1 LRQIALIAL
10 AVAAPALHAQSTFT
24 GRVLS
29 DSGVPLVGAE
39 VVLARLQKAARTGEN
54 GEFRIGGLP
63 SGYHIVGIRM
73 PGFAPE
79 GDTIEVADAGEVRRE
94 YRMKS
99 IATKLPEVPVS
110 TTPVNRRLTEFD
122 ERRRMS
128 IGRFLDSAEFANAS
142 GTRTAD
148 RLIRFPGLRVAQ
160 GRTLNQVTIQTTRQ
174 ASLRGRWCNASVWV
188 DGVNLG
194 TGFSVNS
201 IDPSLIVGV
210 EWYAGQASVPA
221 QFNTSRPGE
230 VSCAV
235 LVLWT
240 RW

>member
-1 LRQIALIAL
+1 MIAL
-10 AVAAPALHAQSTFT
+10 AVFAPAIHAQTTFT
-24 GRVLS
+24 GRVVS

-39 VVLARLQKAARTGEN
+39 VVIAKLQKFERTGEN
-54 GEFRIGGLP
+54 GEFRITGLTGGD
-63 SGYHIVGIRM
+63 HVVGIRM
-73 PGFAPE
+73 FGFAPK

-94 YRMKS
+94 YRLKPV
-99 IATKLPEVPVS
+99 ATKLPEVPV
-110 TTPVNRRLTEFD
+110 TTTLVNRKLAEFD
-122 ERRRMS
+122 ERRRMG
-128 IGRFLDSAEFANAS
+128 IGRFLDSTEFANGP

-174 ASLRGRWCNASVWV
+174 ASFRGRWCNASVWV

-240 RW
+240 RF